1 MAVVGIDLGTTNSL
15 VTAWHDGKVVPIPN
29 ALGDH
34 LTPSVVSL
42 DRDGSILVGRAARD
56 RLVTHPR
63 ETVATFKRAMGTTQ
77 QFHLGRQ
84 KFRAEDLSALVLRSL
99 KADAEAFLGEKVTEA
114 VVSVPAYFNELQR
127 KATKAA
133 AQIAGLHVERLINE
147 PTAAAVAYGVGQI
160 EHDGT
165 FLVLDLGGGTFDVS
179 ILELFERTL
188 EVHASA
194 GDIRLGG
201 EDFRWRMAEACM
213 RENDLAWESLDNQ
226 QRALVM
232 NAAESAKNQL
242 SDTEAALMEFRIGTR
257 DVAWPIAR
265 TQYEEL
271 CDNLVERLRLPV
283 ERAMRDAKMDFGR
296 IDQILMVGGATRMPM
311 VRRLATRLFGR
322 APRVDLDPDRVV
334 AIGAGVQAMLKTSE
348 SAFHD
353 VVLTDVCPWTLGI
366 DVRSDTPD
374 GELVFSPIIERNS
387 TVPISRSKSYSPVE
401 DFQTKVKIKVY
412 QGESRNLENN
422 VFLGELTVSLPS
434 LPADQNSFDVRFTYD
449 INGILEVL
457 VTHDRTKR
465 ESRLVLERNPGTLTP
480 KEIEDRLAA
489 LAPLKLHPREDQ
501 EVRALLALADR
512 LFEER
517 LGTEREQL
525 ERRIAA
531 FRAVLDRQD
540 PVECH
545 QARVAFKDF
554 LEGLGRWER

>member
-77 QFHLGRQ
+77 QFQLGRQ

-160 EHDGT
+160 ERDGT
-165 FLVLDLGGGTFDVS
+165 FLVFDLGGGTFDVS

-201 EDFRWRMAEACM
+201 EDFRWRMAEACL
-213 RENDLAWESLDNQ
+213 RDNDLAWESLDNQ

-232 NAAESAKNQL
+232 NAAESTKNQL
-242 SDTEAALMEFRIGTR
+242 SEAEVALMEFRVGTR
-257 DVAWPIAR
+257 DVAWPISRA
-265 TQYEEL
+265 QYEEI
-271 CDNLVERLRLPV
+271 CQDLVDRLRLPV
-283 ERAMRDAKMDFGR
+283 ERAMRDAKRDPGR
-296 IDQILMVGGATRMPM
+296 IDQILLVGGATRMPM
-311 VRRLATRLFGR
+311 VRRLAERMFGR
-322 APRVDLDPDRVV
+322 SPRVDLDPDRVV

-348 SAFHD
+348 TAFQD

-366 DVRSDTPD
+366 DVKSDD
-374 GELVFSPIIERNS
+374 AEEKSMFSPIIERNS
-387 TVPISRSKSYSPVE
+387 TVPISRSKRYSATE
-401 DFQTKVKIKVY
+401 DFQTQVKIKVY
-412 QGESRNLENN
+412 QGESRRLECN
-422 VFLGELTVSLPS
+422 VFLGELSVPLPS
-434 LPADQNSFDVRFTYD
+434 LPKSENRFDVRFTYD
-449 INGILEVL
+449 INGILEVI
-457 VTHDRTKR
+457 VTHLRTKR

-480 KEIEDRLAA
+480 EQIAQRLAE
-489 LAPLKLHPREDQ
+489 LAPLKLHPRETQ
-501 EVRALLALADR
+501 QVRSLLAYADR
-512 LFEER
+512 LYEER
-517 LGTEREQL
+517 LGEERE
-525 ERRIAA
+525 EIASRIRA
-531 FRAVLDRQD
+531 FREVLDRQE
-540 PVECH
+540 PQECE
-545 QARVAFKDF
+545 QAIEVFREF
-554 LEGLGRWER
+554 LQGLGECGF